1 MVNDTEGF
9 ANAATGLGQG
19 DATINLD
26 IDRDKVRA
34 YGLTVAQVY
43 QQIAAKLTTTTTAET
58 PVTVDSSTMKV
69 QISDNL
75 DPVTKENMMDMTFT
89 TSVMDATG
97 TTTTGTCTLGD
108 IASWT
113 TGTAPDSITSENQ
126 TRYITVTADTLD
138 GYNTTVQSRVLQ
150 KTLDAF
156 APHRRDARGC
166 SFSLGGESSTVNLM
180 VDEMVQWMALA
191 LPFVYLVMVAQ
202 FQSLLSPFIVLFTVP
217 LAFTG
222 GLLGMLVTGQ
232 QLTMIS
238 LMGFIV
244 LMGTVVNNGIVFVDY
259 ANQLRL
265 GGLERRAAPCRHR
278 QDPYASHPHD
288 HPDHRS
294 GHAADGVQQRYG
306 EPAHERHGHRHH
318 LRPELCHP
326 DDPVHRPHPLRHPL
340 QEAAAGGRCG

>member
-1 MVNDTEGF
+1 M
-9 ANAATGLGQG
+9 
-19 DATINLD
+19 
-26 IDRDKVRA
+26 
-34 YGLTVAQVY
+34 
-43 QQIAAKLTTTTTAET
+43 
-58 PVTVDSSTMKV
+58 
-69 QISDNL
+69 
-75 DPVTKENMMDMTFT
+75 
-89 TSVMDATG
+89 
-97 TTTTGTCTLGD
+97 
-108 IASWT
+108 
-113 TGTAPDSITSENQ
+113 
-126 TRYITVTADTLD
+126 TADTLD

-156 APHRRDARGC
+156 ALTDEMPEGC

-259 ANQLRL
+259 TTQLPM
-265 GGLERRAAPCRHR
+265 GGVL
-278 QDPYASHPHD
+278 S
-288 HPDHRS
+288 S
-294 GHAADGVQQRYG
+294 
-306 EPAHERHGHRHH
+306 
-318 LRPELCHP
+318 
-326 DDPVHRPHPLRHPL
+326 
-340 QEAAAGGRCG
+340 